1 MTHPPSRDGTDG
13 VLESAFQKSIAP
25 KLLSPKGGGPDSHEG
40 PESTSQGSQVRI
52 LHRPLRQPPPPIGGV
67 EVRRGMPNAEY
78 HADASAFSKSQYW
91 CHANDGPAAFY
102 ERYIARSIP
111 AHASAS
117 LSHGT
122 LLHGWFEEGDSF
134 WQGVIAP
141 PERTLTAGG
150 AIGKEAKKW
159 HAENCPDATLVSPS
173 EMAQLRAEVAA
184 LQADPAV
191 ADILDNRQEAEVSIW
206 FDIDDFPTRCR
217 PDLLASVDGQT
228 RIIDLKTTRQTNL
241 VKNWWRAVMDYG
253 YHMQDY
259 LYQRGG
265 EAMGLDPMPLV
276 FVVVSTSPPHEVLV
290 CTLPPAL
297 SALGGTTLHESIA
310 DIRLRMETACW
321 LPDHAGE
328 VMELPVPAHVMGG
341 LR

>member
-1 MTHPPSRDGTDG
+1 
-13 VLESAFQKSIAP
+13 
-25 KLLSPKGGGPDSHEG
+25 
-40 PESTSQGSQVRI
+40 
-52 LHRPLRQPPPPIGGV
+52 
-67 EVRRGMPNAEY
+67 MPNREY
-78 HADASAFSKSQYW
+78 HEDSRAFSKSAFW
-91 CHANDGPAAFY
+91 CHANDGPVAFY

-111 AHASAS
+111 SHASAS

-122 LLHGWFEEGDSF
+122 LLHGWFEEGDAF
-134 WQGVIAP
+134 WQGVVAP
-141 PERTLTAGG
+141 PEDTLTASG

-159 HAENCPDATLVSPS
+159 HADNCPDATLVSPS

-206 FDIDDFPTRCR
+206 FDVDDFPTRCR
-217 PDLLASVDGQT
+217 PDLLAGIDGQT

-265 EAMGLDPMPLV
+265 EAMGLDPMPLI

-297 SALGGTTLHESIA
+297 SSLGGKTLHESIA

-321 LPDHAGE
+321 VPDHAGE
-328 VMELPVPAHVMGG
+328 VMELPVPAYVIGG
-341 LR
+341 LG